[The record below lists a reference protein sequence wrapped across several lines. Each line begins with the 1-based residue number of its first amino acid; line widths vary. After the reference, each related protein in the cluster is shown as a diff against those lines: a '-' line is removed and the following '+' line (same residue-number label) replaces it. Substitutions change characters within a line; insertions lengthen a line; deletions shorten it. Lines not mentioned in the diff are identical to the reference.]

1 MKKAKLFLST
11 SGGVSAIVKDNHTP
25 VSMAALQCFPPN
37 QQLDIKRAVEQITF
51 LGKRACLEMKL
62 AVVPAGNS
70 EFTQGKI
77 ASDLESL
84 QHAYQAS
91 LTGHDNKHE
100 LYNLFNNLRNRV
112 ELEIRKEF
120 PLESLV
126 ELFAYLDVICKHFI
140 EQNKGIDLISD
151 YIFTD
156 GQKFK
161 RNPTLLLAQQKR
173 LEQQIAENID

>member
-11 SGGVSAIVKDNHTP
+11 SGVSSIVKGYQTP
-25 VSMAALQCFPPN
+25 VYMAALQCFPPN
-37 QQLDIKRAVEQITF
+37 QQLDIKRAVEQIDF
-51 LGKRACLEMKL
+51 LGKQALKEMKV

-84 QHAYQAS
+84 QQAYQAS
-91 LTGHDNKHE
+91 LSGHNNKHE
-100 LYNLFNNLRNRV
+100 LYNLFNSLRNRV

-120 PLESLV
+120 PLASLV
-126 ELFAYLDVICKHFI
+126 EMFAYLDVICKHFI

-161 RNPTLLLAQQKR
+161 RNSTLLLAQQKR